1 MLIYIIHK
9 RPHLDTCMTYIKK
22 KETRIHLHL
31 DFNNTKGHYRL
42 RISIFILAH
51 ANDLS
56 YMRHATCDSFA
67 RYILSRRKVERRWF
81 ISLLELDLK
90 SKNNKIARLHYNIW
104 QIFWINVFE
113 IFERTNQEKKIE
125 DEKI

>member
-22 KETRIHLHL
+22 KEARIHLHL
-31 DFNNTKGHYRL
+31 DFHNTKRHYRL

-56 YMRHATCDSFA
+56 YMRNAIHLQDTFCDEEKWSEGG
-67 RYILSRRKVERRWF
+67 LSLCW
-81 ISLLELDLK
+81 S
-90 SKNNKIARLHYNIW
+90 
-104 QIFWINVFE
+104 
-113 IFERTNQEKKIE
+113 
-125 DEKI
+125 